1 MQAIHQS
8 VNRLAIVRSDIQE
21 LITILAETPVDS
33 QIQSAVEKILEKAK
47 KLSTFT
53 VTDPKDTKKAVES
66 IEKKIQTILSQS
78 EKVKEQQNN
87 AESLGAT
94 LQVDLTQQV
103 LNKLSA
109 AIGDID
115 KLRGR
120 LARGIVNKENE
131 QLRKSIK
138 QHEADPKR
146 AKLVSGIVEYINFGL
161 ITAIKQ
167 TKQGTLSTVAHIVRN
182 PVTTARAAALY
193 MDIKNALEKE
203 WGKELD
209 KDINKIIQSNFVQ
222 GLIADPNI
230 WKAFS
235 LEKQRI
241 STLIALNHEAI
252 DATVCSIIDEP
263 SKVNT
268 DSKLAIIKAI
278 FCGPGIDAIKGLFT
292 DTGITDHGFQ
302 YESVRATIIQY
313 IKSSSEI
320 AKRIQN
326 SGINPKLL
334 QEGEVL
340 HKVVTLISKVFNSS
354 SEIGEVLEV
363 VEKVLSK
370 KQELD
375 NQDID
380 KIFGLVSAMLS
391 DSEVCNEL
399 SGLVTDPNF
408 INMLSDIC
416 NTPAIKTALS
426 GLGVKADDI
435 AILIPEVSKLIGS
448 LLGRGIEINNELPC
462 IRKMVDGEKLDSQDI
477 AQMLGML
484 SAIAQD
490 KSAINTLQTLLAHP
504 KVALI
509 NSSVLENP
517 YIKASLETF
526 GISTSAVEAL
536 LPNIT
541 ALANNLLDN
550 STELISIAAL
560 LSTKRGNIE
569 IADLAQL
576 LCLSKDAFTSGIGEQ
591 LSEIVRSQPLKDTA
605 INILK
610 NHAFIKTQLER
621 YGIHEEILTI
631 APEVLP
637 PTLEFVANVINV
649 IGTTILPEVVERLPE
664 VLPILEKDSAFQH
677 LTKTEKLVLFGAH
690 AVSALDQANIDELM
704 RGNKEVLGTLLSS
717 ALNVA
722 LTSPKIARDMQALLG
737 NEYNF
742 AAVQSLAVQA
752 APISLDI
759 LSLAF
764 NKYSVSI
771 VKEKMLGN
779 IAALLS
785 DATPDEQKLPAFFH
799 IIDASIEL
807 ISQPQG
813 QKLYHEKIQPL
824 LQQHQPFLVQ
834 LVNSVMK
841 QSSLGLTVDAHK
853 LVSTLSQPDTLVE
866 LKNAYQ
872 AFRDSHWISFSG
884 SIMKLLAIKEVRGL
898 VLDAM
903 SELIGLK
910 LTALLP
916 NFMRRL
922 YTGHSMDD
930 AVHCALAE
938 LSPCE
943 RRNLGKIFEEVRSHI
958 EGAEDNTVGAS
969 IIRHALSDRFC
980 KGLNFAKVNFS
991 NTDIDGFNF
1000 QGAIFGMN
1008 EEGASLSFAG
1018 AKITNTNLTNIRLRG
1033 SAIDMR
1039 NAQLDPK
1046 SFISVLPSLIKAQK
1060 EGRQVNIEG
1069 MNLTSLD
1076 MDEKDLKRIQ
1086 ASPFTAILQA
1096 TEATLTVKE
1105 SSKSKQQEMQKVSL
1119 PKAVAD
1125 ILAGGAKIR
1134 ASFTD
1139 LVEKRGAVSVSQ
1151 YKGS

>member
-1 MQAIHQS
+1 MQAIHKAA
-8 VNRLAIVRSDIQE
+8 NGLARVRFGIQE
-21 LITILAETPVDS
+21 LITVLAETPVDCH
-33 QIQSAVEKILEKAK
+33 IQSAVEKILEKAK

-53 VTDPKDTKKAVES
+53 VTDHKDTKKAVES

-87 AESLGAT
+87 VASLGVK

-109 AIGDID
+109 AIDDID
-115 KLRGR
+115 KLGGR
-120 LARGIVNKENE
+120 LARGIVNQENE

-167 TKQGTLSTVAHIVRN
+167 AKQGTLSTVANIVRN
-182 PVTTARAAALY
+182 PVITAGAAALY
-193 MDIKNALEKE
+193 MDIKTALE
-203 WGKELD
+203 KELD

-222 GLIADPNI
+222 DLVVDPNI

-241 STLIALNHEAI
+241 AILIALNHEAI
-252 DATVCSIIDEP
+252 DATVCSIIDDP
-263 SKVNT
+263 SKISV
-268 DSKLAIIKAI
+268 DSKFVMIKAI
-278 FCGPGIDAIKGLFT
+278 FHGPGIEAIKGLFT
-292 DTGITDHGFQ
+292 DTGITDHGSQ

-320 AKRIQN
+320 AERLQN
-326 SGINPKLL
+326 LGINPKLL

-340 HKVVTLISKVFNSS
+340 HKVVTLISKVLNSS

-380 KIFGLVSAMLS
+380 KISGLVSAMLS

-426 GLGVKADDI
+426 GLGVKSDDI
-435 AILIPEVSKLIGS
+435 AILIPEVLKLMGS
-448 LLGRGIEINNELPC
+448 LLGRGIEINKVLNC
-462 IRKMVDGEKLDSQDI
+462 IRKVVGDDKFNSQDI
-477 AQMLGML
+477 VQMLSML
-484 SAIAQD
+484 SALAQD
-490 KSAINTLQTLLAHP
+490 KAVQALLAHP
-504 KVALI
+504 QVASI
-509 NSSVLENP
+509 SSSVLENP
-517 YIKASLETF
+517 DIKASLEAF

-541 ALANNLLDN
+541 ALVSNLLDN
-550 STELISIAAL
+550 STQLVSVAAL
-560 LSTKRGNIE
+560 LLTNHGNIE
-569 IADLAQL
+569 VVDLAQL
-576 LCLSKDAFTSGIGEQ
+576 LSLSKDAFTSCIVEQ
-591 LSEIVRSQPLKDTA
+591 LSEIVRSQTLKDTV
-605 INILK
+605 INVLK
-610 NHAFIKTQLER
+610 NYAFIKTQLER

-690 AVSALDQANIDELM
+690 AVRALDKENIDEFM
-704 RGNKEVLGTLLSS
+704 ESNKEVLGTLLNS
-717 ALNVA
+717 ALDVA
-722 LTSPKIARDMQALLG
+722 LTSPQIVQGMTDLLS

-742 AAVQSLAVQA
+742 AAVQSLAVQVV
-752 APISLDI
+752 PISLDI

-813 QKLYHEKIQPL
+813 QKLYHEKIQTL
-824 LQQHQPFLVQ
+824 LQQHKPFLVQ
-834 LVNSVMK
+834 FVNSVMK
-841 QSSLGLTVDAHK
+841 QSSLVLTVDAHK
-853 LVSTLSQPDTLVE
+853 LVNTLSQPDTLVE

-884 SIMKLLAIKEVRGL
+884 SIMKLLATKEVRGL

-922 YTGHSMDD
+922 YTGHSIDD
-930 AVHCALAE
+930 AVHCTLAE
-938 LSPCE
+938 LSPE
-943 RRNLGKIFEEVRSHI
+943 DRRDLGKIFEEVRNNI
-958 EGAEDNTVGAS
+958 EGNTVCAS
-969 IIRHALSDRFC
+969 IIKHALSDRFC
-980 KGLNFAKVNFS
+980 NGLNFAKVDFS

-1018 AKITNTNLTNIRLRG
+1018 AKITNTNLTNVRLHG
-1033 SAIDMR
+1033 SAIDMC

-1046 SFISVLPSLIKAQK
+1046 SFISVLPSLIKAQR
-1060 EGRQVNIEG
+1060 EGTQVNIED

-1076 MDEKDLKRIQ
+1076 MDEKDLKKIQ
-1086 ASPFTAILQA
+1086 ASPFTAILQT
-1096 TEATLTVKE
+1096 TEAALTVNE

-1125 ILAGGAKIR
+1125 ILAGGTKMR
-1134 ASFTD
+1134 ESFTD
-1139 LVEKRGAVSVSQ
+1139 LVEKRGVASVSQ